1 MRSLFLALVIG
12 AAILVDSCGGNKD
25 ISDSSSAAVRNETSH
40 DTSSAS
46 GSDSTAHAS
55 SPAGSNYA
63 TLSKENLPQVSGPII
78 VEHQIE
84 VMSQR
89 DGIVAKIF
97 VDTGARVKA
106 GTLLA
111 QLDDRQITANLE
123 AARAKS
129 RGIQADLKNWQS
141 EAQVL
146 KADYARAQNLW
157 DLGLTSEEQLQHAK
171 YKAESDQ
178 WDIKRVEESLNT
190 ARQDERSLEI
200 ELEKTK
206 IIAPFQALVAR
217 RYLHEGQNV
226 AKGDR
231 MFWITAE
238 GPLMMR
244 FTVPENFFGRI
255 KRGQLMEVNSP
266 DVPGESHAAR
276 VKQVSPVIDPSSG
289 TFEVLVELTGD
300 RGTLRP
306 GMNANVRLENL
317 R

>member
-12 AAILVDSCGGNKD
+12 AAILVDSCGGNKG

-46 GSDSTAHAS
+46 GSDSIPHAA

-63 TLSKENLPQVSGPII
+63 TASKENLPQVSGPII

-106 GTLLA
+106 GALLA

-255 KRGQLMEVNSP
+255 KRGQLMEVNSA
-266 DVPGESHAAR
+266 DVPGETHTAR

>member
-1 MRSLFLALVIG
+1 MRSLFFALVMG
-12 AAILVDSCGGNKD
+12 AALLLNSCGGNKG
-25 ISDSSSAAVRNETSH
+25 ISDSSSAAVRNETS
-40 DTSSAS
+40 SAS
-46 GSDSTAHAS
+46 ASDAIPHAAP
-55 SPAGSNYA
+55 PAGANYTTA
-63 TLSKENLPQVSGPII
+63 SKDPLPQVSGPII

-97 VDTGARVKA
+97 VDIGARVKA
-106 GTLLA
+106 GALLA
-111 QLDDRQITANLE
+111 ELDNRQIMANLE
-123 AARAKS
+123 AARARS
-129 RGIQADLKNWQS
+129 RSIDADLKNWKA
-141 EAQVL
+141 EAEVL
-146 KADYARAQNLW
+146 KADYVRAQRLW

-171 YKAESDQ
+171 YKAESER
-178 WDIKRVEESLNT
+178 WDIQRITESLNT
-190 ARQDERSLEI
+190 ALQDERALEI

-226 AKGDR
+226 VKGDR

-238 GPLMMR
+238 GPLLMR
-244 FTVPENFFGRI
+244 FTVPENFFGRV
-255 KRGQLMEVNSP
+255 KPGQLMEVNSA
-266 DVPGESHAAR
+266 DVPGETHTAR

-306 GMNANVRLENL
+306 GMNANIRLENL

>member
-1 MRSLFLALVIG
+1 MRSLFLALVVG
-12 AAILVDSCGGNKD
+12 AAILVDSCGGNKGT
-25 ISDSSSAAVRNETSH
+25 SDSSNAAVRNAAPP
-40 DTSSAS
+40 DNSSSPVS
-46 GSDSTAHAS
+46 GSNPQAA
-55 SPAGSNYA
+55 SPASLNYTTA
-63 TLSKENLPQVSGPII
+63 NKENLPQVSGPII

-97 VDTGARVKA
+97 VDTGTRVKA
-106 GTLLA
+106 GQLLA
-111 QLDDRQITANLE
+111 KLDDRQIAANLE

-129 RGIQADLKNWQS
+129 RGIEADLKNWQS

-157 DLGLTSEEQLQHAK
+157 NLGLTSEEQLQHAK

-190 ARQDERSLEI
+190 ARQEERSLEI
-200 ELEKTK
+200 EHEKTK

-238 GPLMMR
+238 GPLLMR
-244 FTVPENFFGRI
+244 FTVPENFFGRV
-255 KRGQLMEVNSP
+255 KPGQLLEVNSP

-306 GMNANVRLENL
+306 GMTANIRLENP

>member
-1 MRSLFLALVIG
+1 MRSLFLTLVIG
-12 AAILVDSCGGNKD
+12 AAILVASCGGNKG
-25 ISDSSSAAVRNETSH
+25 ISDSSSAAVRSETSQ

-46 GSDSTAHAS
+46 GSDSTAHAAS
-55 SPAGSNYA
+55 LANSNSTTA
-63 TLSKENLPQVSGPII
+63 SKENLPQVSGPII

-106 GTLLA
+106 GALLA

-129 RGIQADLKNWQS
+129 RGVQAELKNWQS